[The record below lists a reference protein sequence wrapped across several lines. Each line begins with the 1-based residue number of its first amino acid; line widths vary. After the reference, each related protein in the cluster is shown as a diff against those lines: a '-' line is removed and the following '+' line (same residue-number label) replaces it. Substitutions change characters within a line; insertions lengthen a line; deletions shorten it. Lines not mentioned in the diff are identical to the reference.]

1 MMRAFVQRMPKGGD
15 LHSHLSGAVYAE
27 SYLEWA
33 AEGNF
38 CVDLAAQRLVPPP
51 CKESAQKP
59 LAKNLLQKNE
69 ERESLINKLS
79 TRNLDFAGQSGHDQF
94 FAAFGGFG
102 AVSNPYEHGVEML
115 TEVANRAASQHI
127 QYLEIML
134 TFASDAVS
142 KLASKMPRIGRQD
155 QVDFGQQRQWL
166 LANGL
171 RTHVNRARTDLDERV
186 REYRETLNCDRPS
199 EAQPACNV
207 TVRLIA
213 QTNRVKQPEQVFAQ
227 LAFAFEL
234 AQAEP
239 LVVGVNLVAP
249 EDDAVAL
256 RDYNLHSNSRSYLAT
271 SSFCDVNGTV

>member
-127 QYLEIML
+127 QYRSSVAERYHNF
-134 TFASDAVS
+134 TQTVWARA
-142 KLASKMPRIGRQD
+142 LAS
-155 QVDFGQQRQWL
+155 
-166 LANGL
+166 GL
-171 RTHVNRARTDLDERV
+171 RT
-186 REYRETLNCDRPS
+186 
-199 EAQPACNV
+199 
-207 TVRLIA
+207 
-213 QTNRVKQPEQVFAQ
+213 
-227 LAFAFEL
+227 
-234 AQAEP
+234 
-239 LVVGVNLVAP
+239 
-249 EDDAVAL
+249 AL
-256 RDYNLHSNSRSYLAT
+256 RCIVSTTGDYWRWMTHQHRRMPLTLCYR
-271 SSFCDVNGTV
+271 